1 MKSVDI
7 LRYLKGY
14 VIFRG
19 VGGFTE
25 RFINLC
31 NFNGIIIRDVV
42 FSDNFF
48 TAKCNTGDYRKLRH
62 ISKKS
67 GVKLSLLTKS
77 GLIFDLKEK
86 KERKGLLLGMMF
98 FFLFFLIMSNFVWT
112 VDVSGNEQISKEDI
126 LSLGKK
132 HGIFVGTYKPTFNE
146 TAAASALALENNNL
160 LDWAAINIK
169 GSRAVIEV
177 REQKKSIRN
186 QDNEIPSNLVAD
198 FDGVIISAEV
208 FSGTGCISEGMGI
221 GKGDLLISGT
231 EENEDLSVSFVKAN
245 GRIVCQREKNLTVSY
260 NNKAKINTL
269 TESSK
274 KATLYLFGMNIPL
287 SLSLSRDKSFF
298 KDEHYLSY
306 NGIRLPAGI
315 KYRTYYSFEKTTRT
329 IKEHMLSALE
339 SFSATSY
346 TNNSDTK
353 ILSAAPKIKAEADRI
368 VIACNWDCL
377 DFIGKTQKIITES

>member
-1 MKSVDI
+1 
-7 LRYLKGY
+7 
-14 VIFRG
+14 
-19 VGGFTE
+19 
-25 RFINLC
+25 
-31 NFNGIIIRDVV
+31 
-42 FSDNFF
+42 
-48 TAKCNTGDYRKLRH
+48 
-62 ISKKS
+62 
-67 GVKLSLLTKS
+67 
-77 GLIFDLKEK
+77 
-86 KERKGLLLGMMF
+86 
-98 FFLFFLIMSNFVWT
+98 MSNFVWT

-346 TNNSDTK
+346 THNSDTK
-353 ILSAAPKIKAEADRI
+353 ILSAAPKIKAESDRI
-368 VIACNWDCL
+368 VIACNWNCL